1 MGVAPSQ
8 RSAVPAPVGRE
19 LLWLIA
25 LVIGMDGLFILIYFL
40 AHISTGSDRA
50 KLIFTAVWTLTVLL
64 VVVRGLSRIRRT
76 RLKSAAKGPSS

>member
-1 MGVAPSQ
+1 M
-8 RSAVPAPVGRE
+8 PAPVGRE

-25 LVIGMDGLFILIYFL
+25 LVVGVDGLFILIYFL
-40 AHISTGSDRA
+40 AHISIGSDTA

-76 RLKSAAKGPSS
+76 RLKSAAKGPPS